1 MFPISSTSAPAA
13 LAPAQ
18 QATAPAPALPAL
30 AASPAPAS
38 TSVEFS
44 TLAQFLSS
52 VALSRRQLRELQG
65 EAAAQQPTPQEL
77 AVLDVAARNLSNAFN
92 NLQVAVTAEAAALD
106 DNANGQLLASRLN
119 QDLEQAEA
127 AGGQPL
133 AASTLAA
140 AGLTLAPAASGVG
153 TAEDGPAG
161 LSALAAPAPRTLL
174 VDTEAL
180 GAAFALDR
188 QRTLSILDDAAQRFS
203 ELGDAVAR
211 QAADSAAVRQA
222 AEAERDAQAEAV
234 ASRLADENRRQATG
248 ISRDEDR
255 SASALAARMET
266 QRGADQR
273 EEVPQPSAP
282 QPLAA
287 PPDQTLAN
295 ARALATD
302 PSVAAAIAAYHLG
315 SAAFAGV
322 QPRPN
327 PAPPERNEKIAPVA
341 PVTRVA
347 PVQPADQPGGDTSEP
362 RR

>member
-13 LAPAQ
+13 VAPAQ
-18 QATAPAPALPAL
+18 AATTPAPVLPPF
-30 AASPAPAS
+30 AASPPPAS

-52 VALSRRQLRELQG
+52 VALSRWQLRELQG
-65 EAAAQQPTPQEL
+65 EAAAQPPTPQEL

-106 DNANGQLLASRLN
+106 DKANGQLLAGRLN
-119 QDLEQAEA
+119 QELERADA

-133 AASTLAA
+133 AASTLSA
-140 AGLTLAPAASGVG
+140 AGLALAPADVG
-153 TAEDGPAG
+153 SAEDGPAG
-161 LSALAAPAPRTLL
+161 LSAAAPRTLL

-180 GAAFALDR
+180 DTAFALDR
-188 QRTLSILDDAAQRFS
+188 QRTLSILDDAAQRFA

-222 AEAERDAQAEAV
+222 AEAERDAQAEA
-234 ASRLADENRRQATG
+234 AAG
-248 ISRDEDR
+248 
-255 SASALAARMET
+255 ALAERMET
-266 QRGADQR
+266 QRAAGQR
-273 EEVPQPSAP
+273 EQVQQQEQQRELLPPAT

-322 QPRPN
+322 QPRAN
-327 PAPPERNEKIAPVA
+327 PAPPQRNEKVEPVA
-341 PVTRVA
+341 PVARVA
-347 PVQPADQPGGDTSEP
+347 PVQPADQPGGDTTE
-362 RR
+362 RHR